1 MTTGDEWLTSVAQR
15 MKGEFEQGMKPG
27 AEELTVRELLG
38 KYNFAV
44 RKGYITTHVPNKLEE
59 LGLRCVP
66 DFLNVWAG
74 ATIRLELD
82 ADGDDGISDVDRID
96 PTHRIDAL
104 EAAHNRPISV
114 KPTDPIN
121 VATTIMQ
128 MHDFSQLPVMQSDFT
143 VDGIVSWK
151 TIGMRTA
158 LGKEIREVRHCM
170 DPPVEVNSD
179 ARLFDAIG
187 DIREH
192 GYVLV
197 RDVRN
202 RITGIVTTSDL
213 ADQFVQLARP
223 FLLIG
228 EIEGHLRNMLHR
240 KFTLEELRGNGASG
254 DDGRPIN
261 GTADLT
267 FGGYCHVLQNPD
279 YWERVGLNIDRGEF
293 IKHLE
298 IVREIRNS
306 IMHFNTDGIADS
318 DITTLRDVARF
329 FEELAR
335 IQAI

>member
-1 MTTGDEWLTSVAQR
+1 M
-15 MKGEFEQGMKPG
+15 
-27 AEELTVRELLG
+27 
-38 KYNFAV
+38 
-44 RKGYITTHVPNKLEE
+44 
-59 LGLRCVP
+59 RCVP

-74 ATIRLELD
+74 ATVRLELD
-82 ADGDDGISDVDRID
+82 TDDTDSIPDGDRTD

-151 TIGMRTA
+151 TIGTRTA
-158 LGKEIREVRHCM
+158 LGKEIREVRHCT
-170 DPPVEVNSD
+170 DPAVEVNSD

-197 RDVRN
+197 RDTRN
-202 RITGIVTTSDL
+202 RISGIVTTSDL

-240 KFTLEELRGNGASG
+240 KFTLEELRGGASG
-254 DDGRPIN
+254 GEPVEP
-261 GTADLT
+261 L
-267 FGGYCHVLQNPD
+267 
-279 YWERVGLNIDRGEF
+279 VGLRILRLADIATYCRTQLTGNE
-293 IKHLE
+293 
-298 IVREIRNS
+298 S
-306 IMHFNTDGIADS
+306 I
-318 DITTLRDVARF
+318 
-329 FEELAR
+329 
-335 IQAI
+335 

>member
-1 MTTGDEWLTSVAQR
+1 MSSGDEWLVSVAKR
-15 MKGEFEQGMKPG
+15 MKEELGQGMKPA
-27 AEELTVRELLG
+27 AEELTVPELLG

-44 RKGYITTHVPNKLEE
+44 RKGYITTHLPNKLEE

-66 DFLNVWAG
+66 DFLNVWYG
-74 ATIRLELD
+74 ATVQLELD
-82 ADGDDGISDVDRID
+82 ADVTDGVPDGKRADPTRRID
-96 PTHRIDAL
+96 TL
-104 EAAHNRPISV
+104 EAAHNKPVSV

-121 VATTIMQ
+121 AATTIMQ
-128 MHDFSQLPVMQSDFT
+128 MHDFSQLPVMETDFK
-143 VDGIVSWK
+143 VNGIISWK

-158 LGKEIREVRHCM
+158 LGREYREVRDCM
-170 DPPVEVNSD
+170 DPAVEVAAD

-202 RITGIVTTSDL
+202 KISGIVTTSDL

-228 EIEGHLRNMLHR
+228 EIEGHLRNLLHR
-240 KFTLEELRGNGASG
+240 KFTLDELRGEDSG
-254 DDGRPIN
+254 DSGKTIN

-267 FGGYCHVLQNPD
+267 FGGYCHILQNPK
-279 YWERVGLNIDRGEF
+279 YWERLNLNIDRGEF
-293 IKHLE
+293 IKHIE
-298 IVREIRNS
+298 TVREIRNS
-306 IMHFNTDGIADS
+306 IMHFNTDRTADP
-318 DITTLRDVARF
+318 DIRTLRDVARF

-335 IQAI
+335 IGAI